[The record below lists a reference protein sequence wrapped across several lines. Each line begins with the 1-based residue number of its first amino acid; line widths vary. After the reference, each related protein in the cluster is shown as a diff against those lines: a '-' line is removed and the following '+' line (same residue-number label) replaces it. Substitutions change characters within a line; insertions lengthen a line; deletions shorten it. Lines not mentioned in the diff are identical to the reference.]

1 MEKHY
6 ANIKSLVEK
15 LNARELSENQQDQLD
30 ELLMQEGGS
39 IALSHIE
46 LADIEYTQGR
56 IELPIVA
63 NIIQDGYDTALAI
76 CGEFDID
83 ISNPYI
89 LETIMDGLDIKAN
102 AWAKKEFG
110 VDSWYEIGF

>member
-15 LNARELSENQQDQLD
+15 LNAGELSESQQGQLD
-30 ELLMQEGGS
+30 DLLMKEGRS

-46 LADIEYTQGR
+46 LADDEYTHGR
-56 IELPIVA
+56 IELPIVG

-76 CGEFDID
+76 CSEFDID
-83 ISNPYI
+83 ISNQYV
-89 LETIMDGLDIKAN
+89 LETIMDGRDIEAN